1 MTKARKSAS
10 GPSGTLSLGDQAYQK
25 ILAGLFDG
33 TVPEAAF
40 LSQRD
45 LVEMLDVPVQP
56 LRDALKVLEA
66 EGIVKV
72 HPRSGIQFVKADVEF
87 AHNTYQYRTIIER
100 AAARRFAEAG
110 DMKQIKALIKEHQE
124 MRKEIESSSFNSR
137 ILSKVRQLDRAFHG
151 TIVASL
157 NNPFVQLT
165 ADRLQNYVKL
175 IQLGRTSTRP
185 YLLRS
190 MDEHLAILNA
200 CAARDADAAEK
211 ALTTHS
217 QAALIRILGGL

>member
-1 MTKARKSAS
+1 MRKSHKPAS
-10 GPSGTLSLGDQAYQK
+10 GPAATLSLGEQAYQK

-33 TVPEAAF
+33 TVPGAAF

-87 AHNTYQYRTIIER
+87 AHNTYQFRTVIER
-100 AAARRFAEAG
+100 AAARHFAEAG
-110 DMKQIKALIKEHQE
+110 DMKQIKALIKEHHE
-124 MRKEIESSSFNSR
+124 MRKEVETSSFSPR
-137 ILSKVRQLDRAFHG
+137 ILAKVRVLDRAFHG
-151 TIVASL
+151 AMIASL
-157 NNPFVQLT
+157 NNPFVQST

-175 IQLGRTSTRP
+175 IQLGKTSTRP

-190 MDEHLAILNA
+190 LDEHLAVLAA
-200 CAARDADAAEK
+200 CADRDADAAEK
-211 ALTTHS
+211 ALTTHA